1 MAKLPLTS
9 DELLTTTRSVRK
21 RLDLE
26 RGSAGAGRK
35 LSQFRQ
41 YAKVA
46 GVDPGVA
53 PEQVEQQAQRRLA
66 GAERLDGVSHG
77 RAFVLCQRDD
87 TPRSGNLE
95 RFQVRRAR

>member
-46 GVDPGVA
+46 GVDPA
-53 PEQVEQQAQRRLA
+53 LRRSKSNSRHSAASRVLNGWMGSVTGGPSCCA
-66 GAERLDGVSHG
+66 SAMIRLDRG
-77 RAFVLCQRDD
+77 
-87 TPRSGNLE
+87 T
-95 RFQVRRAR
+95 